1 MIQAIKNLLF
11 PNRYNSH
18 EEAVIISCFFNPQ
31 NSPYRIKAFNIFYD
45 SIKHLNHQIIECVIG
60 ENRDSPYGYGGGGI
74 MYRTPAQLPDN
85 KNIKRVFT
93 ESLLWHKEA
102 LLNKIISELPKKY
115 KYVFW
120 VDADVI
126 FTNKN
131 WLVEAVEVLKNGDNI
146 VQPFEYCIH
155 LEKDEL
161 KPAFNVDNYR
171 GTVSDPKN
179 RHKQLWRSFCANY
192 ATTNYS
198 GDENYDRHGHV
209 GFAWGAKRE
218 VLETVP
224 LYDKALIGGADHIIA
239 HAAAGQICHSCIKK
253 SFTDNLDEVIVWS
266 RLFYIQVKGR
276 IGYVPGDLY
285 HIWHGDIDKRDYF
298 KRIVDFTSKAKEITF
313 KDKNGLYVTKDRHH
327 IEYMNNYFRNREVNG
342 DDGFFESMAL
352 GYMFNS
358 GLMGGALGG
367 NYMGAMLGDMLNDS
381 ENRNDGGGSGGGA
394 GSGGSFEVNDKKEET
409 PDNNHNHGRSD
420 GNQSDTINV
429 NTNVNE
435 VNDQSHSG
443 NNHSHDGN
451 QNNGQND
458 VAYTGSTFS

>member
-18 EEAVIISCFFNPQ
+18 DEAIVISCFFNPQ
-31 NSPYRIKAFNIFYD
+31 NSPYRIKAFNHFYK

-60 ENRDSPYGYGGGGI
+60 DTKEINGQLA
-74 MYRTPAQLPDN
+74 YRVSAQLPEN
-85 KNIKRVFT
+85 KNIKRVYT

-131 WLVEAVEVLKNGDNI
+131 WLVEAVERLKNGCDI

-171 GTVSDPKN
+171 DGVSVPQY
-179 RHKQLWRSFCANY
+179 RHKQMWRSFCANY
-192 ATTNYS
+192 VTTNFS

-218 VLETVP
+218 VLDVCP

-239 HAAAGQICHSCIKK
+239 HAAAGQIPHCCIKK
-253 SFTDNLDEVIVWS
+253 SFTDNLDEVTAWS
-266 RLFYIQVKGR
+266 RLFYITVQGR
-276 IGYVPGDLY
+276 IGYVKGDLY
-285 HIWHGDIDKRDYF
+285 HIWHGDINKRDYF
-298 KRIVDFTSKAKEITF
+298 KRIVDFTSKAKNITY
-313 KDKNGLYVTKDRHH
+313 KDKNGLYVTKDKGH
-327 IEYMNNYFRNREVNG
+327 IEYMNNYFSNREVKG
-342 DDGFFESMAL
+342 DDGFWESMAM

-358 GLMGGALGG
+358 GIMGGALGG
-367 NYMGAMLGDMLNDS
+367 NYMGGMIGDMLNDS
-381 ENRNDGGGSGGGA
+381 ENQSNTAEGGGGQSGGA
-394 GSGGSFEVNDKKEET
+394 GSGGDYEVSDK
-409 PDNNHNHGRSD
+409 
-420 GNQSDTINV
+420 
-429 NTNVNE
+429 
-435 VNDQSHSG
+435 NDQNDTS
-443 NNHSHDGN
+443 NNS
-451 QNNGQND
+451 
-458 VAYTGSTFS
+458 YSGSTFS